1 MNYVAKRNKYLTAAL
16 PRSQISAQEYTMLS
30 STAAVLAHTGGSAC
44 HGLFSVC
51 YGTPAFA

>member
-16 PRSQISAQEYTMLS
+16 RRSQISAQEYTMLS